1 MWPGSREYLRSLVP
15 WPHLARILLPVQR
28 VILKP
33 IHAGVGFGSGTETRN
48 YQELEQAYLRET
60 VADTDQFLWLPLKP
74 TQQLMCAYFLCTH
87 TYVGI
92 HHLCYPTW
100 IQNLWSVTVK
110 YLSTS
115 EPSLLCITQI
125 PTWIPTNDEVFFF
138 LIVYCPTSE
147 DTMACIHSIVDAYT
161 WTINGPHLSV
171 KRQVC
176 TRFRQSYPLRRTHTT
191 LVELSAIVDYG
202 NQWYPVTAE
211 FHRGF

>member
-1 MWPGSREYLRSLVP
+1 MLGLDLGLGLRLGITKSLNKLTFVNSG
-15 WPHLARILLPVQR
+15 WYRPVS
-28 VILKP
+28 VI
-33 IHAGVGFGSGTETRN
+33 T
-48 YQELEQAYLRET
+48 
-60 VADTDQFLWLPLKP
+60 
-74 TQQLMCAYFLCTH
+74 TQTHPAAHVHVHSVCTHTH

-92 HHLCYPTW
+92 HHSCYPTW
-100 IQNLWSVTVK
+100 FQNLWSVTFK

-147 DTMACIHSIVDAYT
+147 DTMACIHNIVDAYT

-176 TRFRQSYPLRRTHTT
+176 TRFIQSYPLRRTHTT